1 MSRLILVTG
10 DDPHALLRAAAAP
23 FCVSGRVTE
32 PLPILALRQGGLRD
46 AVYEL
51 AAKSGCVGWLGDPV
65 LVFAELAER
74 LAGELAPLDALER
87 ETLIDRIV
95 RETALTTLGAP
106 SLRATLV
113 SRLDRLFGDLAAD
126 EVTGEG
132 LAAAFDVVARD
143 DWARGRNADVQAIYE
158 RYLAAI
164 AALPPIG
171 DTPRSEGRDGL
182 AHAAR
187 AIRESPTEVALRL
200 TRPLAGDAVSR
211 SVHIYG
217 LADLRRGWRLFLSAL
232 HESTLIDELRVYVPL
247 SAQGDDAKTLL
258 AWLAERADRRR
269 TIERTRA
276 ISPGLKHLR
285 AQLFTLGGARAEA
298 SQDIR
303 IVEAPDLTRELEH
316 IAREIKRLL
325 LETREDGRPIEPH
338 RIALIA
344 RKARPALSRAAG
356 LLSRYG
362 IPVYARL
369 RHAASEVPVIAAFL
383 RLLRMAH
390 EGWDIASLSALS
402 NSPYFDVD
410 LDLRLLEQLARAAR
424 PRSFAGWSSGI
435 DAALDEQLDGELV
448 DAGRRLQRLME
459 LSKAIEKAAKE
470 CAVLERERS
479 LDEWIALSID
489 ALGGLPGRESAGIL
503 EIAVRAEHPVDAT
516 APESLRDAV
525 RVDSR
530 ALDKTIDLLQR
541 WRVAQQLAPS
551 DNRLLHA
558 GAWADLLERKLSE
571 EIVTVRVGAPGGVE
585 LLEALAADGR
595 SFEHVFIVDAA
606 AGNFPADPA
615 PDPLWSDD
623 EREAMLAVG
632 LPVEPPRIWFERE
645 KTLFRGLIRSAARSL
660 VVSFTYADQR
670 GSAQLAAAYVDAIAS
685 CFDKHVLTTI
695 GGSHLVPD
703 AGALY
708 SPDEVLRAAAN
719 ALNPDRTDGAAWT
732 PEILAAVFG
741 KDHAES
747 VVEQLLHAVRVERT
761 RDQRRQL
768 PASDDRADAMHEWNG
783 RIADP
788 ALREQLRDEFGER
801 VWSATQLE
809 TYGRCPFSFFGNYVL
824 HARELE
830 DVQAEDASALDRGSI
845 IHDALA
851 ATYRQLVERFPND
864 PLSLA
869 NFPAAQEILAG
880 AIRDAVDRH
889 GGSFLALPAMRGAR
903 ERELA
908 VLLEAYVRWEMANN
922 TKPRRRPIA
931 MEMSFGME
939 GDGHSPVQLR
949 HGSRTLALRGKIDR
963 VDAIA
968 EAGAERY
975 RYVVDHKTGGSAL
988 SAIRQLAPAGAV
1000 LQLALY
1006 LAALDQLLPGTALWG
1021 GAYQIIKDRRAT
1033 AALERCSVVTA
1044 GVVEVKSKTQQTADE
1059 TIRGAAELA
1068 LSLVDRILAGEFPAR
1083 TPGTASCLSYC
1094 TYRDVCREERLAAW
1108 P

>member
-1 MSRLILVTG
+1 MARLILVTG

-32 PLPILALRQGGLRD
+32 SLPVLALRQGGLRD
-46 AVYEL
+46 TVYEM
-51 AAKSGCVGWLGDPV
+51 AARSGCEGWLGDPV
-65 LVFAELAER
+65 LVFAELAEK
-74 LAGELAPLDALER
+74 LGGELAPLDALER

-126 EVTGEG
+126 EVTAQG
-132 LAAAFDVVARD
+132 LSAAFDVVARD
-143 DWARGRNADVQAIYE
+143 DWARGRNIDVRAIYE

-171 DTPRSEGRDGL
+171 DTRRSEGRDGL

-187 AIRESPTEVALRL
+187 AIRESPGEVALRMI
-200 TRPLAGDAVSR
+200 RPLAGGAASR

-232 HESTLIDELRVYVPL
+232 HESTVIDELRVYVPL

-258 AWLAERADRRR
+258 TWLDERADVRR

-298 SQDIR
+298 SGDAR

-316 IAREIKRLL
+316 VAREIKGLL
-325 LETREDGRPIEPH
+325 LGAPDDGRPIEPH
-338 RIALIA
+338 RIAVIA
-344 RKARPALSRAAG
+344 RKARPALSRAADV
-356 LLSRYG
+356 LSRYG

-369 RHAASEVPVIAAFL
+369 RHTASEVPVIAAFL

-390 EGWDIASLSALS
+390 EGWGVANLSALS

-410 LDLRLLEQLARAAR
+410 LDLRMLEQIARAAR
-424 PRSFAGWSSGI
+424 PRTFAAWTSGI
-435 DAALDEQLDGELV
+435 DAGLEEQFDGELV
-448 DAGRRLQRLME
+448 EAGKRLQRLLA
-459 LSKAIEKAAKE
+459 LSKAIDTVAKE
-470 CAVLERERS
+470 CTSLERERP
-479 LDEWIALSID
+479 LEEWIGFSID
-489 ALGGLPGRESAGIL
+489 ALGGMPGRESAGIL
-503 EIAVRAEHPVDAT
+503 EIAVRAEHPVDAA
-516 APESLRDAV
+516 APEALRDAV
-525 RVDSR
+525 RLDSR
-530 ALDKTIDLLQR
+530 ALDKSIDLLQR
-541 WRVAQQLAPS
+541 WRGALGLAPA
-551 DNRLLHA
+551 DRRVMNA

-571 EIVTVRVGAPGGVE
+571 QIVTVRVGAPGGVE

-615 PDPLWSDD
+615 PDPLWADD
-623 EREAMLAVG
+623 EREAMLGAGV
-632 LPVEPPRIWFERE
+632 PMEPSRIWFERE
-645 KTLFRGLIRSAARSL
+645 KTLFRGLVRAAARSL
-660 VVSFTYADQR
+660 QVSYSYADHK
-670 GSAQLAAAYVDAIAS
+670 GSTQLAAAYVDAIES
-685 CFDKHVLTTI
+685 CFDRPVLTI

-703 AGALY
+703 TGVLY
-708 SPDEVLRAAAN
+708 SADEVLRAAGN
-719 ALNPDRTDGAAWT
+719 ALNPNRIDGATWT
-732 PEILAAVFG
+732 PDIMAAVLG
-741 KDHAES
+741 KDRAES
-747 VVEQLLHAVRVERT
+747 VVEQLLHAVRAERT
-761 RDQRRQL
+761 RDERRQL
-768 PASDDRADAMHEWNG
+768 PASDNRADSMHEWNG

-788 ALREQLRDEFGER
+788 ALRDDLRDEFAER

-809 TYGRCPFSFFGNYVL
+809 SYGRCPFSFFGNYVL

-851 ATYRQLVERFPND
+851 ATYRQLLERFPND

-869 NFPAAQEILAG
+869 NFPAAQAILAQ
-880 AIRDAVDRH
+880 AIHEAVDRH
-889 GGSFLALPAMRGAR
+889 GGSFLALPAMREAR
-903 ERELA
+903 ERELM
-908 VLLEAYVRWEMANN
+908 VLLESYVRWEMANN
-922 TKPRRRPIA
+922 AKPRRRPIE

-939 GDGHSPVQLR
+939 GDAHPPVQLR
-949 HGSRTLALRGKIDR
+949 HGRRTLSLRGKIDR
-963 VDAIA
+963 VDAVV
-968 EAGAERY
+968 EQGAERY
-975 RYVVDHKTGGSAL
+975 RYVIDHKTGGSAL
-988 SAIRQLAPAGAV
+988 SSIRQLAPAGAV

-1006 LAALDQLLPGTALWG
+1006 LAALEQLMPDTTLWG
-1021 GAYQIIKDRRAT
+1021 GSYHIIKDRRAT
-1033 AALERCSVVTA
+1033 AALERCSVVTT
-1044 GVVEVKSKTQQTADE
+1044 GVAEMKSKTQQTADE

-1083 TPGTASCLSYC
+1083 TPGTVSCLSYC
-1094 TYRDVCREERLAAW
+1094 SYRDVCREERMASW